1 MNVMYANELYK
12 LEGETFD
19 IEFVKKN
26 GELREV
32 KGVLCTSFFSSGSTM
47 NIKYPGYSHTVKI
60 NRVQIVRINGK
71 ELIQ

>member
-1 MNVMYANELYK
+1 MNIMYAKDLYK

-26 GELREV
+26 GEIRKV
-32 KGVLCTSFFSSGSTM
+32 KNVLCTSFFSAGDTM

-60 NRVQIVRINGK
+60 RRVQILKINDK